1 MEDKK
6 SSSKMGKL
14 PSGKGSNSENSEKLS
29 PAGDLAEKKSV
40 KKLDYVKDSPENRA
54 ALAEA
59 EGKNLGTD
67 STDSHGSKGKK
78 AEKKDTSVETKF
90 DKKKAKDKKG
100 EVVELER
107 EYVVPLKR
115 GVLKA
120 PAYRRAKKAVK
131 VLKEFMVRHM
141 NVRDGDLRKVKIDRY
156 LNNELWF
163 RGIKKPANKIKV
175 KAIKKGGIVY
185 AELAEVPD
193 VVRFAKANL
202 EKRNLSVVSDS
213 TKKQDHEKKGDED
226 GKDKDGVADAVK
238 EDEDKKAG
246 AEKEEK
252 TEKTKAKAK
261 KHTAKAKTGKQEKQA
276 IHRKAMKR

>member
-67 STDSHGSKGKK
+67 STDSHGSKWKK

-107 EYVVPLKR
+107 EYVVPWKR

-120 PAYRRAKKAVK
+120 PQYRRAKKAVK

-141 NVRDGDLRKVKIDRY
+141 NVRDGDLRKVKIDMH

-175 KAIKKGGIVY
+175 KAKKIDGIVY
-185 AELAEVPD
+185 VELVEIPEV
-193 VVRFAKANL
+193 VGFKIAREAKAA
-202 EKRNLSVVSDS
+202 EAASAVKAKAP
-213 TKKQDHEKKGDED
+213 KKVKDDKDD
-226 GKDKDGVADAVK
+226 DKDKDGVSDKK
-238 EDEDKKAG
+238 EEAEDKKSG
-246 AEKEEK
+246 AEKAAK
-252 TEKTKAKAK
+252 VNKAVSKDM
-261 KHTAKAKTGKQEKQA
+261 KHTAQGKHAQKTMPV
-276 IHRKAMKR
+276 RKVLK

>member
-1 MEDKK
+1 
-6 SSSKMGKL
+6 L
-14 PSGKGSNSENSEKLS
+14 RRGSLN
-29 PAGDLAEKKSV
+29 
-40 KKLDYVKDSPENRA
+40 
-54 ALAEA
+54 
-59 EGKNLGTD
+59 
-67 STDSHGSKGKK
+67 
-78 AEKKDTSVETKF
+78 
-90 DKKKAKDKKG
+90 
-100 EVVELER
+100 
-107 EYVVPLKR
+107 VPRYK
-115 GVLKA
+115 
-120 PAYRRAKKAVK
+120 RAKKAVK
-131 VLKEFMVRHM
+131 ILKEFLAKHM
-141 NVRDGDLRKVKIDRY
+141 KVEDRDLKRVKIDIY
-156 LNNELWF
+156 LNNEIWF

-185 AELAEVPD
+185 AELSEVPD
-193 VVRFAKANL
+193 VARFAKANL